1 VAAADEATTIHV
13 PATVVAVEA
22 EFDDEPSKITFD
34 PGPDNEPTQLGGQFD
49 IIPPK
54 RQLNPRRIPTIRDA
68 SEQRPMPAA
77 IQVTADG
84 RARAVS
90 PAGVAVARG
99 GRPVQ
104 GEIVI
109 PMGPVDSTY
118 DGVISDDEDGLSVS
132 AEEPIE
138 EVQEVALELME
149 EDSILPGIAV
159 PEPKSTA
166 VVAVEAGR
174 VEELLELA
182 QRSMAKGDLK
192 NASAAFSEL
201 LEYAPGHMAACIGR
215 GRCHL
220 DLGDY
225 AAAMSD
231 FKKAED
237 LDPNSPEP
245 LVAMGD
251 LYFARKDYSRAI
263 ELFDAAI
270 ELDGSHAMARCRRG
284 ISHYYKKN
292 YRQAFNDLQRAY
304 NLDPEIPNIRK
315 YVQMAIKKL
324 DQAGNR

>member
-1 VAAADEATTIHV
+1 MD
-13 PATVVAVEA
+13 
-22 EFDDEPSKITFD
+22 
-34 PGPDNEPTQLGGQFD
+34 
-49 IIPPK
+49 
-54 RQLNPRRIPTIRDA
+54 
-68 SEQRPMPAA
+68 
-77 IQVTADG
+77 
-84 RARAVS
+84 
-90 PAGVAVARG
+90 
-99 GRPVQ
+99 
-104 GEIVI
+104 
-109 PMGPVDSTY
+109 
-118 DGVISDDEDGLSVS
+118 
-132 AEEPIE
+132 
-138 EVQEVALELME
+138 
-149 EDSILPGIAV
+149 EDSILPGVAM
-159 PEPKSTA
+159 STE
-166 VVAVEAGR
+166 VDVRQEAVEAGR
-174 VEELLELA
+174 VEELLESA
-182 QRSMAKGDLK
+182 DAAMARGDLQT
-192 NASAAFSEL
+192 ASAAYTEL
-201 LEYAPGHMAACIGR
+201 LEYAPGHLTACIGR

-251 LYFARKDYSRAI
+251 LYFARKDYTRAI

-324 DQAGNR
+324 DQTGER